1 MSIPPGLEYRLS
13 LIVPSAPPQKY
24 AAQEFQVFIVTLFN
38 NYYGEHF
45 ELIDRESVFKGELF
59 GKGQPHPASYN
70 FIGDFIAIAKDVYCL
85 YASNEITPE
94 KFVAHKGHHAGGTKE
109 EMAIDISVFND

>member
-1 MSIPPGLEYRLS
+1 MTY
-13 LIVPSAPPQKY
+13 
-24 AAQEFQVFIVTLFN
+24 
-38 NYYGEHF
+38 
-45 ELIDRESVFKGELF
+45 
-59 GKGQPHPASYN
+59 

>member
-1 MSIPPGLEYRLS
+1 MSFFIKS
-13 LIVPSAPPQKY
+13 PQIFYQISTSYGVHIKSDKKD
-24 AAQEFQVFIVTLFN
+24 EFVTLFN